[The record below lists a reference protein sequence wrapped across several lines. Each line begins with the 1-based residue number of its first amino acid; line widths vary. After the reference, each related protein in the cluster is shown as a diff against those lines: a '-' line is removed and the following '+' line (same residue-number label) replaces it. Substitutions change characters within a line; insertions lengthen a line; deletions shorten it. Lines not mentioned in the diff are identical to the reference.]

1 MLKLVTVLEAVPEKD
16 ELHGIAQNWPGR
28 SDHSERMEW
37 PAY

>member
-1 MLKLVTVLEAVPEKD
+1 MLKLVNVLEAVPEKMNSM
-16 ELHGIAQNWPGR
+16 ESLKNWLGR